1 MVIAGFLYYLR
12 LLYLHIAML
21 TSSLPLR
28 YQSSLSL
35 SLGRTNVCMTPRQ
48 AFPIALS
55 LFIVQLQSK
64 ATTRIL
70 IKADLTMFCLPSGS
84 LLWPFQLYTTPSP
97 PRPAI
102 RNCTRSYL
110 DVLERLLE
118 GSIQKRICI
127 LMYSNQITQDHT
139 FLSVLYGT
147 RPIWWCL
154 VPRVA
159 VGIIKESFG
168 KAISFDPLF
177 YIAWH
182 IQQLVYRLFLRYIN
196 TRTFSYKL
204 KMVHH
209 FSILYYVVS
218 DVIITIHI
226 ILFLWPTY

>member
-1 MVIAGFLYYLR
+1 MIAAETVVPLFCPSLLAFTCKKLGSSAVSSCFNNILKRCCHSMVIAGFLYYLR

-118 GSIQKRICI
+118 GSIQERLCISMYKENEASLGGSLLCIVMTMCICTKA
-127 LMYSNQITQDHT
+127 S
-139 FLSVLYGT
+139 
-147 RPIWWCL
+147 
-154 VPRVA
+154 PRR
-159 VGIIKESFG
+159 S
-168 KAISFDPLF
+168 
-177 YIAWH
+177 
-182 IQQLVYRLFLRYIN
+182 
-196 TRTFSYKL
+196 T
-204 KMVHH
+204 
-209 FSILYYVVS
+209 
-218 DVIITIHI
+218 
-226 ILFLWPTY
+226 

>member
-1 MVIAGFLYYLR
+1 MLGSKFIFNYQSERHIETFSCVNFPLISVHRDCCRDCCSPFLPVPAGIHVQEARQFRCVSSCFNNILKRCCHSMVIAGFLHYLR

-84 LLWPFQLYTTPSP
+84 LLWPFQLYTATPSP

-110 DVLERLLE
+110 DVL
-118 GSIQKRICI
+118 
-127 LMYSNQITQDHT
+127 
-139 FLSVLYGT
+139 
-147 RPIWWCL
+147 
-154 VPRVA
+154 
-159 VGIIKESFG
+159 
-168 KAISFDPLF
+168 
-177 YIAWH
+177 
-182 IQQLVYRLFLRYIN
+182 
-196 TRTFSYKL
+196 
-204 KMVHH
+204 
-209 FSILYYVVS
+209 
-218 DVIITIHI
+218 
-226 ILFLWPTY
+226 